1 MEMYTVNCQTNES
14 KRTMF
19 QKLFL
24 RPPSNFETGL
34 YNQGSLCMKV
44 NLTIGTVVD
53 IMERPCYIGNI
64 E

>member
-1 MEMYTVNCQTNES
+1 
-14 KRTMF
+14 MF

-53 IMERPCYIGNI
+53 IMDRPCYIGNI

>member
-1 MEMYTVNCQTNES
+1 MYSVNCHTNELT
-14 KRTMF
+14 RTMF
-19 QKLFL
+19 QNLFL

-44 NLTIGTVVD
+44 NLTIETMVD
-53 IMERPCYIGNI
+53 IMERPCYLGNI